1 MPVPRIV
8 TRLAWLVALAAVAA
22 CSSSPSVGPSTI
34 PGSAGATS
42 TAALASPSAAVPA
55 ASPVASLDRVAGW
68 QADIAAI
75 VPGLERIHPNPFH
88 GTSKGDLEAAA
99 AALSATAP
107 TLGDDQLMAGVA
119 RIAALV
125 SARGC
130 DGHTGLYV
138 WGTGTYPV
146 DSLPLRLWLFG
157 DDVVIV
163 DALAPHQ
170 DLVGA
175 KIEAIEGQPIEE
187 VRAALDPLIPRDNDQ
202 TVRLLTPR
210 YLLIPQVLR
219 GIGLAND
226 SSVRLRYSA
235 GGQSR
240 EVDLASIP
248 MADYNAWAG
257 PYGLHLPVP
266 PGRTDVRSLSR
277 VGEDLWW
284 ELLPDG
290 ATLYVQDNR
299 LEPVD
304 SSVEELRAALRA
316 PELTRVVLDIRN
328 NFGGEVR
335 PIDTLVGLFDD
346 PAVDQPGKLFVITG
360 RNTFSAA
367 SMLAARLEAKTGAI
381 FVGEPMS
388 GCPTTY
394 GDNVELPL
402 PNSGLTLLVSS
413 LLEPG
418 VDPGDTRTTIPLDA
432 TAELTQEEWAA
443 GDDPA
448 MDLITVAAP

>member
-1 MPVPRIV
+1 MAVG
-8 TRLAWLVALAAVAA
+8 AVAA
-22 CSSSPSVGPSTI
+22 CSSSPSIAPPTVP
-34 PGSAGATS
+34 PPVAPTS
-42 TAALASPSAAVPA
+42 TAMLSSPSVAV
-55 ASPVASLDRVAGW
+55 SPGGSVDRVAGW
-68 QADIAAI
+68 QADIGSI
-75 VPGLERIHPNPFH
+75 VPGIERIHPDPFH
-88 GTSKGDLEAAA
+88 GTSKADLEAAA
-99 AALSATAP
+99 AALSARAP
-107 TLGDDQLMAGVA
+107 ALSDDELMAGVA

-163 DALAPHQ
+163 DALPPHQ
-170 DLVGA
+170 DLIGA
-175 KIEAIEGQPIEE
+175 RIEAIEGRPIDQ

-226 SSVRLRYSA
+226 SSVRLRYSSA
-235 GGQSR
+235 GDSR

-257 PYGLHLPVP
+257 PYGLHLPLP
-266 PGRTDVRSLSR
+266 PGHPDVRFLAR
-277 VGEDLWW
+277 VNDDLWW
-284 ELLPDG
+284 EVLPDG
-290 ATLYVQDNR
+290 ATLYVQYNR
-299 LEPVD
+299 VEPID
-304 SSVEELRAALRA
+304 SSVEELRTALRA
-316 PELTRVVLDIRN
+316 PELTRVVLDLRN

-335 PIDTLVGLFDD
+335 PIDTMVGLFDD
-346 PAVDQPGKLFVITG
+346 PTVDQPGKLFVITG

-367 SMLAARLEAKTGAI
+367 SMLAARLEARTDAI

-394 GDNVELPL
+394 GNNVELPL
-402 PNSGLTLLVSS
+402 PSSGLTVLVSS
-413 LLEPG
+413 LLEVG
-418 VDPGDTRTTIPLDA
+418 TDPGDTRTTIPLDA

-448 MDLITVAAP
+448 LDLITVAAP